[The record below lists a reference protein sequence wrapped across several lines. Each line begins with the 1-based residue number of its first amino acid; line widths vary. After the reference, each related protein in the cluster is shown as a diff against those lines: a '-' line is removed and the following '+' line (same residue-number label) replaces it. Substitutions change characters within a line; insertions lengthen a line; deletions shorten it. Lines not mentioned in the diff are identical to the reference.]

1 MLNYLNVERGH
12 DNELEIFKKDYE
24 VMEQVAKEA
33 KKTMLEIEAMAIER
47 GLAKRDKKNK
57 QAKPTAK
64 MPSYSVMM
72 KALKALNMNTEEAFT
87 ELRNILCDYF
97 LNHNKYVTSA
107 GIERKRTKKQAWEK
121 TLEETTRNPATTLI
135 WRNK

>member
-47 GLAKRDKKNK
+47 GLAKR
-57 QAKPTAK
+57 KPYGTESNK
-64 MPSYSVMM
+64 MPSYTLFM
-72 KALKALNMNTEEAFT
+72 KAFGEDADEAFT
-87 ELRNILCDYF
+87 EIRTMLYTFF
-97 LNHNKYVTSA
+97 LEKDKYKTSA
-107 GIERKRTKKQAWEK
+107 GVLRKRTQKQALEK
-121 TLEETTRNPATTLI
+121 VIQETVRKAQTKLNWI
-135 WRNK
+135 GS

>member
-47 GLAKRDKKNK
+47 GLAKR
-57 QAKPTAK
+57 KPYGIASNK
-64 MPSYSVMM
+64 MPSYTLFM
-72 KALKALNMNTEEAFT
+72 KAFGEDAEDAFT
-87 ELRNILCDYF
+87 EIRNILYTFF
-97 LNHNKYVTSA
+97 LEKDKYKTSA
-107 GIERKRTKKQAWEK
+107 GILRKRTQKQAQ
-121 TLEETTRNPATTLI
+121 ETVLQETVRNAPTKLNWI
-135 WRNK
+135 GS

>member
-47 GLAKRDKKNK
+47 GLAKR
-57 QAKPTAK
+57 KPYGLASNK
-64 MPSYSVMM
+64 MPSYTLFM
-72 KALKALNMNTEEAFT
+72 KAFGEDAEDAFT
-87 ELRNILCDYF
+87 EIRNILYTF
-97 LNHNKYVTSA
+97 LLEKDKYKTSA
-107 GIERKRTKKQAWEK
+107 GILRKRTQKQAQEK
-121 TLEETTRNPATTLI
+121 VLQETVRNAPTKLNWI
-135 WRNK
+135 GS

>member
-47 GLAKRDKKNK
+47 GLAKR
-57 QAKPTAK
+57 KPYGLASNK
-64 MPSYSVMM
+64 MPSYTLFM
-72 KALKALNMNTEEAFT
+72 KAFGEDAEDAFAEIRNTLYTF
-87 ELRNILCDYF
+87 F
-97 LNHNKYVTSA
+97 LETDKYKTSA
-107 GIERKRTKKQAWEK
+107 GILRKRTQKQAQEK
-121 TLEETTRNPATTLI
+121 VLQETVRKAQTKLNWI
-135 WRNK
+135 GS